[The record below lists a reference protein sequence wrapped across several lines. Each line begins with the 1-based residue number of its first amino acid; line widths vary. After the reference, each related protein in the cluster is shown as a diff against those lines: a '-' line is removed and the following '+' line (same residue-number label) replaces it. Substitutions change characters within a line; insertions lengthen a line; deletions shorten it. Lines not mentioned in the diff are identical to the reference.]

1 MNDNRIKSDFTIR
14 PFDTIEE
21 FEECVCLQE
30 EVWGDNFSDRVPLA
44 ILKVSQRLG
53 GIAAGAYDDNGKLAG
68 LIYGMT
74 GVEEGEI
81 IHWSD
86 LLAIRPELRNSGLG
100 ARLKAYQREELL
112 VAGITRVRWT
122 FDPLESKN
130 AHLNLNKLGAFA
142 REYVEDIYGQ
152 TTSILHQG
160 IGTDRFVPT
169 WILDSE
175 RVIQRLEK
183 GQQGP
188 EIGADEGAVLAL
200 NTVNDKGIIFP
211 GEPDLSLDASRI
223 LVPIPLSIQELKKES
238 LESAVLWRQ
247 ATRAVFSYY
256 LSKGY
261 EVRELYRRQHHSEYL
276 LVSI

>member
-1 MNDNRIKSDFTIR
+1 MNNRIIKSEFTIR

-21 FEECVCLQE
+21 FTECVRLQE
-30 EVWGDNFSDRVPLA
+30 EVWGDNFSDKVPLA

-100 ARLKAYQREELL
+100 LRLKAYQREELL
-112 VAGITRVRWT
+112 AAGITRVRWT

-169 WILDSE
+169 WILDSD

-188 EIGADEGAVLAL
+188 ERGADGGAVFAL
-200 NTVNDKGIIFP
+200 NTVNDKGIILP

-238 LESAVLWRQ
+238 LESAVLWRK
-247 ATRAVFSYY
+247 ATRAVFSCY
-256 LSKGY
+256 LNKGY
-261 EVRELYRRQHHSEYL
+261 EVRELYRREHHSEYL